1 MKSKI
6 GLLIAQCLLL
16 LLINESNSFNLD
28 VNNYIR
34 HEGQDGSMFG
44 FSVALHQ
51 EQQRSWWVSQWS
63 EWTFRAISIRCKLHS
78 EAEQTGRESSKI
90 TQFWILRWRYL
101 ETHFLRK
108 RLAVSNREKKKKIIF
123 ELIRSWFSAQKKLMM
138 SSQDFFHR
146 STSATR
152 WEKSSHRLRRNL
164 LCSSGFKDFFRV
176 FEKTNNKNIM

>member
-6 GLLIAQCLLL
+6 GLLIAQFLLL
-16 LLINESNSFNLD
+16 LLINESNCFNLD

-51 EQQRSWWVSQWS
+51 EQQRSWWVSQCD
-63 EWTFRAISIRCKLHS
+63 EWTLRAISIKCNSHS
-78 EAEQTGRESSKI
+78 KRTGRESSKI
-90 TQFWILRWRYL
+90 TQFRILRWRYL

-108 RLAVSNREKKKKIIF
+108 RLAVSNREKKKIIF
-123 ELIRSWFSAQKKLMM
+123 ELIRSWFTAQKKLMM

-164 LCSSGFKDFFRV
+164 LCSSGFKDFFVCLR
-176 FEKTNNKNIM
+176 NK